1 MCCCL
6 FFSHFRSC
14 AASTPD
20 TSLQAAGKKPGRRV
34 AFATSRGLTPAKRG
48 ELNEQTTLDGA
59 AVYLRVSR
67 RRSAAPAVRIRGF
80 RVNRGPRWR
89 PIPRNAK
96 KTEKAARGR
105 TRVGYRA
112 RATTSTPEN
121 DDTNQLST
129 TSSSMDAHLGVVVK
143 TCGCKRVVPEQSRL
157 LYSGGEL
164 PAHRTPRKGIFSNP
178 TCI

>member
-1 MCCCL
+1 M
-6 FFSHFRSC
+6 SGG
-14 AASTPD
+14 
-20 TSLQAAGKKPGRRV
+20 GKKTRKTRRLRE
-34 AFATSRGLTPAKRG
+34 SRGVTPAKRG
-48 ELNEQTTLDGA
+48 ETKEQTALDGA
-59 AVYLRVSR
+59 TVHLRLSP

-164 PAHRTPRKGIFSNP
+164 PANRTPRKGIFSNP